1 LFFFIETQRGIVS
14 LLILVVVLRFGI
26 NLLVVGIAVEINF
39 EFKPSPAIVTLIIS
53 GIAVVAAVVVQGG
66 KSPGNSQGLAVG
78 HVIFGGEHSTI
89 GCGQTY
95 SG

>member
-1 LFFFIETQRGIVS
+1 MI
-14 LLILVVVLRFGI
+14 
-26 NLLVVGIAVEINF
+26 LLVVGIAVEINF

-53 GIAVVAAVVVQGG
+53 GIAVVVAAVVVHGG